1 MLKELRH
8 WLKHEKQDRS
18 IFDIVLYGSA
28 MKGAS
33 SPNDLDIIVIFREG
47 TLSERLSKIQSL
59 KQKIKLSQKI
69 DIKGILLGELFQE
82 SFFARSGIFF
92 EGISIFTG
100 KPFAYKIGF
109 VGRTLFS
116 YTLRDK
122 SHAQKVKFDY
132 LLSGRGGIGLIKKF
146 DGKHLGPGIVLIPS
160 RHCLKFEE
168 IMKRNQIEYSKNNIL
183 IESTT

>member
-1 MLKELRH
+1 MLEELRH
-8 WLKHEKQDRS
+8 WLRHDDQDRT

-28 MKGAS
+28 LKGAD
-33 SPNDLDIIVIFREG
+33 SPHDLDIAVIFRSG
-47 TLSERLSKIQSL
+47 TLSQRLLKIQYL
-59 KQKIKLSQKI
+59 KKKIKLSQKI
-69 DIKGILLGELFQE
+69 DIKGILLEELFQE

-109 VGRTLFS
+109 VGRTLFN

-122 SHAQKVKFDY
+122 SHAQKVKFNY
-132 LLSGRGGIGLIKKF
+132 LLSGRDGTGLIKKF

-160 RHCLKFEE
+160 PHCLKFEE
-168 IMKRNQIEYSKNNIL
+168 ILKRNQIKYSKNNIL
-183 IESTT
+183 AEPTI